1 VRNSEDSR
9 GSSRASLKTLTGHR
23 AQFSRPSGVATR
35 SCDDSW
41 VSPYDV
47 LKTLG
52 VTARTS
58 SVPPRSVFAPAA
70 LGFRSRSAWPSLPL
84 RLAFAPAP
92 LGIRSS
98 CAWCLLP
105 IRSVFAPATLGIRS
119 RCARSSLPLRS
130 VFAPAAQRWCAD
142 ALVLL
147 LCPFPAG
154 GGRKAPQ
161 PEQLQPSFLL
171 GAAKAF
177 YGLTPACL
185 SAIASK
191 NHRPMEFHNL
201 QDTSIGKL
209 NCATAVRIQH
219 TLHAGIAA
227 TAGPDLSFRCG
238 AESAARWLKDA
249 LAFTPRWSADA
260 SFARR
265 SLSDALFVF
274 LSGAVA

>member
-1 VRNSEDSR
+1 V
-9 GSSRASLKTLTGHR
+9 
-23 AQFSRPSGVATR
+23 
-35 SCDDSW
+35 
-41 VSPYDV
+41 
-47 LKTLG
+47 LG
-52 VTARTS
+52 VC
-58 SVPPRSVFAPAA
+58 
-70 LGFRSRSAWPSLPL
+70 SRS
-84 RLAFAPAP
+84 
-92 LGIRSS
+92 
-98 CAWCLLP
+98 
-105 IRSVFAPATLGIRS
+105 
-119 RCARSSLPLRS
+119 ARSSLPLRS
-130 VFAPAAQRWCAD
+130 VFAPAALGLRSRCDRSSLLQRSGGVRMLWSCFFAHSP
-142 ALVLL
+142 L
-147 LCPFPAG
+147 